1 MVGEAMLRVL
11 LLPSNPASDAL
22 GTREEDD
29 RAMIRALTSVLVRIL
44 VFVLAVA
51 ALW

>member
-11 LLPSNPASDAL
+11 PLPGNPARDAL
-22 GTREEDD
+22 GAREEDD
-29 RAMIRALTSVLVRIL
+29 RAMIRALTGMLVRNL
-44 VFVLAVA
+44 VLVLAVA